1 MGSNK
6 LLKALVVCSAFAA
19 PLSVNAQDSASRS
32 WLPFTDY
39 GYVGASVGQ
48 AEFDTDCVAGFSC
61 DDNDTSFK
69 IFTGGRIRNVFG
81 VELAYV
87 DMGEI
92 ERAGGT
98 TEARGVNLSA
108 VGYLPLNERFSF
120 FGKVGTTYGWTDT
133 SAAAGFDSGEEKDFG
148 LSYGV
153 GLNVELVNQ
162 WAARAEWE
170 RHNFEFAQ
178 DDDDIDLFTVGVS
191 YKF

>member
-1 MGSNK
+1 MGSNN
-6 LLKALVVCSAFAA
+6 LLKAFAVCCAFVL

-39 GYVGASVGQ
+39 GYVGASIGQ
-48 AEFDTDCVAGFSC
+48 AEYDIDCPGGFSC
-61 DDNDTSFK
+61 DDNDTGFK
-69 IFTGGRIRNVFG
+69 IFAGGRIRNFFG

-92 ERAGGT
+92 QLAGGT
-98 TEARGVNLSA
+98 SDASGVNISA

-133 SAAAGFDSGEEKDFG
+133 STATLGGVEEEDFG
-148 LSYGV
+148 LSYGL
-153 GLNVELVNQ
+153 GLNMEFAQQ

-178 DDDDIDLFTVGVS
+178 DDRDID
-191 YKF
+191 

>member
-1 MGSNK
+1 MSSNH
-6 LLKALVVCSAFAA
+6 LLKAFVVCCAFAA

-39 GYVGASVGQ
+39 GYVGASGGQ
-48 AEFDTDCVAGFSC
+48 AEYDIDCTGGFSC
-61 DDNDTSFK
+61 EDNDTGFK
-69 IFTGGRIRNVFG
+69 VFTGGRVRNFFG
-81 VELAYV
+81 LELAYV

-92 ERAGGT
+92 EVAGGT
-98 TEARGVNLSA
+98 GEASGVNLSA
-108 VGYLPLNERFSF
+108 VGYLPLNERFSL

-133 SAAAGFDSGEEKDFG
+133 STATLGGVEEEDFG

-153 GLNVELVNQ
+153 GLNMEFAQQ

-178 DDDDIDLFTVGVS
+178 DDRDIDLFTVGVS